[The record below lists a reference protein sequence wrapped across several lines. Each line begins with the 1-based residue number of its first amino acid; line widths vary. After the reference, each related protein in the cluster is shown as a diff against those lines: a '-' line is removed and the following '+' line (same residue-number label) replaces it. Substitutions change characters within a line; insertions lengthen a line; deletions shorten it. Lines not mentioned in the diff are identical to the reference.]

1 MNWDKESIPTLKDT
15 LRRVAKFATI
25 LDPKGISLRFLNYNE
40 GSSGTF
46 DGLISAE
53 EVEKKFAIVPFSGST
68 RLGEVLDEK
77 ILQPMILQKA
87 AGRRLD
93 KPLFVIV
100 ITDGMVSQP

>member
-40 GSSGTF
+40 GLNRTF

-53 EVEKKFAIVPFSGST
+53 EVENKFADVPFWGST

-77 ILQPMILQKA
+77 ILQPMILEKV

-93 KPLFVIV
+93 KPLFVII